1 MNGKHDMSMKRN
13 TRQALCMQRIVDFA
27 KRHFKRVTFSRARQC
42 MYMSDGTHG
51 YQSFARL
58 YKEDG
63 DLWVNFDF
71 PCMSGNDPV
80 LEFEHT
86 LKQLINNP
94 L

>member
-1 MNGKHDMSMKRN
+1 
-13 TRQALCMQRIVDFA
+13 MQRTVDFA
-27 KRHFKRVTFSRARQC
+27 KRHFKRVTFSRTRRC
-42 MYMSDGTHG
+42 MYLSDSARG

-63 DLWVNFDF
+63 ELWVNFDF

-80 LEFEHT
+80 LDFEGT
-86 LKQLINNP
+86 LKRLINDP